1 MSKRKDINYQL
12 ARQNLYSKDLFLNNY
27 IDDMLTK
34 CNQMFVYTG
43 LPDTVPK
50 RILEKFLTENGDCI
64 FTKHNDKFV
73 ILIGGAG
80 GELNEYYE
88 PTRYIVSNP
97 YLKLT
102 KEYTIN
108 SGDADDCILIRNDC
122 KSRGLIPLLSKY
134 AVLCNDCEI
143 SINMLTNNLRTQYL
157 ISAGDNKTKENA
169 DIFIK
174 KLIDGDFSCIAE
186 NTFLDGVKV
195 HNVVTNASYIKD
207 FIELNQYL
215 KATAFNE
222 IGLDA
227 NYNMKRERL
236 TAGEVELNTSILI
249 PLADDMLEQRRI
261 AIDAINKKYG
271 LNITVDLSSVW
282 KMQKETVEKATAEQ
296 NTVTP
301 EEKTDGA
308 TVPPADTVNDTEPP
322 APPADKADADK
333 VPPADTEPP
342 APPAESDEEKRQRL
356 IKEIETADADFFNN
370 VDVNEMSN
378 DDLQTALDNMTAKN
392 NGGK

>member
-1 MSKRKDINYQL
+1 MSKRKDINYKL
-12 ARQNLYSKDLFLNNY
+12 ARENLYNKDLFLNNY

-34 CNQMFVYTG
+34 CNQMFVYEG
-43 LPDTVPK
+43 LPDTIPK
-50 RILEKFLTENGDCI
+50 RILEKYLTENGDCI
-64 FTKHNDKFV
+64 FTKYNDKFV
-73 ILIGGAG
+73 ILIGSAG

-88 PTRYIVSNP
+88 PTKYIVANP

-102 KEYTIN
+102 KEFTIN
-108 SGDADDCILIRNDC
+108 SGDVNDCVLMRNDC

-134 AVLCNDCEI
+134 AVMCNDCEI

-195 HNVVTNASYIKD
+195 HNVTTNASYIKD

-249 PLADDMLEQRRI
+249 PLADDMLEQRKL
-261 AIDAINKKYG
+261 AVDTINKKYG
-271 LNITVDLSSVW
+271 LNIKVDLSSVW

-296 NTVTP
+296 NTLTP
-301 EEKTDGA
+301 KEQKDNGA
-308 TVPPADTVNDTEPP
+308 TVPPAENDEKT
-322 APPADKADADK
+322 
-333 VPPADTEPP
+333 
-342 APPAESDEEKRQRL
+342 PAENDDKTPAENDEKRQRI
-356 IKEIETADADFFNN
+356 IKEIETLDSDFFNN

-378 DDLQTALDNMTAKN
+378 DDLQTALDNMTAEN

>member
-1 MSKRKDINYQL
+1 MPKRKDINYKL
-12 ARQNLYSKDLFLNNY
+12 ARENLYNKDLYLNNY

-50 RILEKFLTENGDCI
+50 RILEKYLTENGDCI

-80 GELNEYYE
+80 GVLNEYYE
-88 PTRYIVSNP
+88 PTKYIVSNP
-97 YLKLT
+97 YLNLT

-108 SGDADDCILIRNDC
+108 SGDVDDCVLIRNDC
-122 KSRGLIPLLSKY
+122 KSRGLIPLLSKH
-134 AVLCNDCEI
+134 AVMCNDCEI

-169 DIFIK
+169 DVFIK

-249 PLADDMLEQRRI
+249 PLADDMLEQRKI
-261 AIDAINKKYG
+261 AVDAINKKYG

-296 NTVTP
+296 DTVTP
-301 EEKTDGA
+301 AEKENGA
-308 TVPPADTVNDTEPP
+308 TVPPADTDG
-322 APPADKADADK
+322 DK
-333 VPPADTEPP
+333 VPPADT
-342 APPAESDEEKRQRL
+342 DENRQRL
-356 IKEIETADADFFNN
+356 IKEIETLDADFFNN
-370 VDVNEMSN
+370 VDINEMTN

-392 NGGK
+392 KGDK

>member
-1 MSKRKDINYQL
+1 MSKRKDINYQF
-12 ARQNLYSKDLFLNNY
+12 ARKNLYEKDLFLNNY

-34 CNQMFVYTG
+34 CNQMFVYEG

-50 RILEKFLTENGDCI
+50 RILEKYLTENGECI
-64 FTKHNDKFV
+64 FTKYNNKFV
-73 ILIGGAG
+73 ILIGSAG

-88 PTRYIVSNP
+88 PTKYIVANP

-108 SGDADDCILIRNDC
+108 TDKNDCVLMRNDC

-195 HNVVTNASYIKD
+195 HNVTTNASYIKD
-207 FIELNQYL
+207 FMELNQYL

-301 EEKTDGA
+301 AEQGENGETVTTDKTIEKD
-308 TVPPADTVNDTEPP
+308 NDKTTSEN
-322 APPADKADADK
+322 
-333 VPPADTEPP
+333 E
-342 APPAESDEEKRQRL
+342 DENRQRL
-356 IKEIETADADFFNN
+356 IKEIETLDADFFNN
-370 VDVNEMSN
+370 VDANEMSN
-378 DDLQTALDNMTAKN
+378 DDLQTAFDNMTAKN

>member
-1 MSKRKDINYQL
+1 MSKRKDINYKL
-12 ARQNLYSKDLFLNNY
+12 ARENLYNKDLFLNNY

-34 CNQMFVYTG
+34 CNQMFVYEG

-50 RILEKFLTENGDCI
+50 RILERYLTENGDCI

-73 ILIGGAG
+73 ILLGSAG

-88 PTRYIVSNP
+88 PTKYIVANP

-108 SGDADDCILIRNDC
+108 TENDDCVLMRNDC

-195 HNVVTNASYIKD
+195 HNVVTNASYVKD

-249 PLADDMLEQRRI
+249 PLADDMLEQRKQ
-261 AIDAINKKYG
+261 AVDAINKMYG
-271 LNITVDLSSVW
+271 LNIKVDLSSVW

-296 NTVTP
+296 NTITP
-301 EEKTDGA
+301 EETKT
-308 TVPPADTVNDTEPP
+308 PPEETKTPPEETETPPEDT
-322 APPADKADADK
+322 
-333 VPPADTEPP
+333 
-342 APPAESDEEKRQRL
+342 DENRQRL
-356 IKEIETADADFFNN
+356 IKEIETLDADFFNN
-370 VDVNEMSN
+370 VDVNEMTN
-378 DDLQTALDNMTAKN
+378 NDLQTALDNMNAKN

>member
-1 MSKRKDINYQL
+1 MSKRKDINYKL
-12 ARQNLYSKDLFLNNY
+12 ARENLYNKDLFLNNY

-34 CNQMFVYTG
+34 CNQMFVYEG
-43 LPDTVPK
+43 LPDAVPK
-50 RILEKFLTENGDCI
+50 RILEKYLTENGDCI

-88 PTRYIVSNP
+88 PTKYIVANP

-108 SGDADDCILIRNDC
+108 SGDANNCVLMRNDC

-186 NTFLDGVKV
+186 NTFLDGVQV
-195 HNVVTNASYIKD
+195 HNVTTNASYIKD

-249 PLADDMLEQRRI
+249 PLADDMLEQRKQ
-261 AIDAINKKYG
+261 AVDAINKMYG
-271 LNITVDLSSVW
+271 LNIKVDLSSVW

-301 EEKTDGA
+301 EEQKDNGA
-308 TVPPADTVNDTEPP
+308 KVSPADNDEN
-322 APPADKADADK
+322 
-333 VPPADTEPP
+333 
-342 APPAESDEEKRQRL
+342 RQRI
-356 IKEIETADADFFNN
+356 IKEIEMVDADFFNN

-378 DDLQTALDNMTAKN
+378 DDLQMMLDNMTAKN

>member
-1 MSKRKDINYQL
+1 MSKRKDINYKL
-12 ARQNLYSKDLFLNNY
+12 ARENLYNKDLFLNNY

-34 CNQMFVYTG
+34 CNQMFVYEG

-50 RILEKFLTENGDCI
+50 RILERYLTENGDCI

-88 PTRYIVSNP
+88 PTKYIVANP

-108 SGDADDCILIRNDC
+108 TENDDCVLMRNDC

-195 HNVVTNASYIKD
+195 HNVTTNASYIKD

-249 PLADDMLEQRRI
+249 PLADDMLEQRKQ
-261 AIDAINKKYG
+261 AVDAINKMYG
-271 LNITVDLSSVW
+271 LNIKVDLSSVW
-282 KMQKETVEKATAEQ
+282 KMQKESVEKATAEQ
-296 NTVTP
+296 NTITP
-301 EEKTDGA
+301 EETETLPADKTDGA
-308 TVPPADTVNDTEPP
+308 TASPADT
-322 APPADKADADK
+322 
-333 VPPADTEPP
+333 
-342 APPAESDEEKRQRL
+342 DENRQRL
-356 IKEIETADADFFNN
+356 IKEIETLDTDFFNN

-378 DDLQTALDNMTAKN
+378 DDLQTALDNMNAEN

>member
-1 MSKRKDINYQL
+1 MSKRKDINYKL
-12 ARQNLYSKDLFLNNY
+12 ARENLFNKDLFLNNY

-34 CNQMFVYTG
+34 CNQMFIYEG

-50 RILEKFLTENGDCI
+50 RILEKYLTENGDCI

-73 ILIGGAG
+73 ILIGSAG
-80 GELNEYYE
+80 GILNEYYE
-88 PTRYIVSNP
+88 PTKYIVSNP

-102 KEYTIN
+102 KEFTIN
-108 SGDADDCILIRNDC
+108 SGIVDDCVLMRNDC

-195 HNVVTNASYIKD
+195 HNVTTNASYIKD

-261 AIDAINKKYG
+261 AVDAINKMYG
-271 LNITVDLSSVW
+271 LNIKVDLSSVW
-282 KMQKETVEKATAEQ
+282 TMQKETVEKATAEQ

-301 EEKTDGA
+301 EEQNTVTPEEQKDNGA
-308 TVPPADTVNDTEPP
+308 TVTPGDNDEN
-322 APPADKADADK
+322 
-333 VPPADTEPP
+333 
-342 APPAESDEEKRQRL
+342 RQRI
-356 IKEIETADADFFNN
+356 IKEIETLDADFFNN

-378 DDLQTALDNMTAKN
+378 DDLQMTLDNMTAKN

>member
-1 MSKRKDINYQL
+1 MSKRNDINYKL
-12 ARQNLYSKDLFLNNY
+12 ARENLYNKDLFLNNY

-34 CNQMFVYTG
+34 CNQMFVYEG

-50 RILEKFLTENGDCI
+50 RILEKYLTENGDCI

-73 ILIGGAG
+73 ILIGSAG

-88 PTRYIVSNP
+88 PTKYIVANP

-102 KEYTIN
+102 KEFTIN
-108 SGDADDCILIRNDC
+108 SGEVNDCVLMRNDC

-134 AVLCNDCEI
+134 AVMCNDCEI

-195 HNVVTNASYIKD
+195 HNVTTNASYIKD

-249 PLADDMLEQRRI
+249 PLADDMLEQRKQ
-261 AIDAINKKYG
+261 AVDAINKMYG
-271 LNITVDLSSVW
+271 LNIKVDLSSVW
-282 KMQKETVEKATAEQ
+282 KMQKETVEKATADQ
-296 NTVTP
+296 NTITP
-301 EEKTDGA
+301 AEQGENG
-308 TVPPADTVNDTEPP
+308 DTVLPAENNDDKTLP
-322 APPADKADADK
+322 AENNDDK
-333 VPPADTEPP
+333 T
-342 APPAESDEEKRQRL
+342 PPAENNDDKTPPAETDDEKRQRL
-356 IKEIETADADFFNN
+356 IKEIETLDADFFNN
-370 VDVNEMSN
+370 VDVNDMSN
-378 DDLQTALDNMTAKN
+378 DDLQMALDNMTAKN

>member
-1 MSKRKDINYQL
+1 MSKRKDINYQF
-12 ARQNLYSKDLFLNNY
+12 ARKNLYEKDLFLNNY

-50 RILEKFLTENGDCI
+50 RILEKYLTENGDCI

-88 PTRYIVSNP
+88 PTKYIVANP

-108 SGDADDCILIRNDC
+108 TENDDCVLMRNDC
-122 KSRGLIPLLSKY
+122 KSRGLLPLLSKY

-296 NTVTP
+296 NTIT
-301 EEKTDGA
+301 
-308 TVPPADTVNDTEPP
+308 PADKTPP
-322 APPADKADADK
+322 APPADNVPPTDTETPPAETDGDK
-333 VPPADTEPP
+333 VPPADT
-342 APPAESDEEKRQRL
+342 DENRQRL
-356 IKEIETADADFFNN
+356 IKEIETLDADFFNN

>member
-1 MSKRKDINYQL
+1 MSKRKDINYKL
-12 ARQNLYSKDLFLNNY
+12 ARENLYNKDLFLNNY

-34 CNQMFVYTG
+34 CNQMFVYEG

-50 RILEKFLTENGDCI
+50 RILEKYLTENGDCI

-73 ILIGGAG
+73 ILIGSAG

-88 PTRYIVSNP
+88 PTKYIVANP
-97 YLKLT
+97 YLRLT
-102 KEYTIN
+102 KEFTIN
-108 SGDADDCILIRNDC
+108 SGDVNDCVLMRNDC

-134 AVLCNDCEI
+134 AVMCNDCEI

-195 HNVVTNASYIKD
+195 HNVTTNASYIKD

-249 PLADDMLEQRRI
+249 PLADDMLEQRKQ
-261 AIDAINKKYG
+261 AVDAINKMYG
-271 LNITVDLSSVW
+271 LNIKVDLSSVW
-282 KMQKETVEKATAEQ
+282 KMQKETVEKATADQ
-296 NTVTP
+296 NTITP
-301 EEKTDGA
+301 AEQGENG
-308 TVPPADTVNDTEPP
+308 DTVLPAENND
-322 APPADKADADK
+322 DK
-333 VPPADTEPP
+333 T
-342 APPAESDEEKRQRL
+342 PPAENNDDKTPPAETDDEKRQRL
-356 IKEIETADADFFNN
+356 IKEIETLDADFFNN
-370 VDVNEMSN
+370 VDVNDMSN
-378 DDLQTALDNMTAKN
+378 DDLQMALDNMTAKN

>member
-1 MSKRKDINYQL
+1 MSKRKDINYKL
-12 ARQNLYSKDLFLNNY
+12 ARENLYNKDLFLNNY

-34 CNQMFVYTG
+34 CNQMFVYEG
-43 LPDTVPK
+43 LPNTIPK
-50 RILEKFLTENGDCI
+50 RILEKYLTENGDCI
-64 FTKHNDKFV
+64 FTKYNDKFV
-73 ILIGGAG
+73 ILIGSAG

-88 PTRYIVSNP
+88 PTKYIVANP

-102 KEYTIN
+102 KEFTIN
-108 SGDADDCILIRNDC
+108 SGDVNDCVLMRNDC

-134 AVLCNDCEI
+134 AVMCNDCEI
-143 SINMLTNNLRTQYL
+143 SINMLTNNLRAQYL

-195 HNVVTNASYIKD
+195 HNVTTNASYIKD

-249 PLADDMLEQRRI
+249 PLADDMLEQRKQ
-261 AIDAINKKYG
+261 AVDAINKMYG
-271 LNITVDLSSVW
+271 LNIKVDLSSVW

-296 NTVTP
+296 NTVTS
-301 EEKTDGA
+301 EEQKDNGAIVSPAENNDDKT
-308 TVPPADTVNDTEPP
+308 
-322 APPADKADADK
+322 
-333 VPPADTEPP
+333 
-342 APPAESDEEKRQRL
+342 PPAENNDDKTPPAETDDEKRQRL
-356 IKEIETADADFFNN
+356 IKKIETLDADFFNN

-378 DDLQTALDNMTAKN
+378 DDLQMALDNMTAKN

>member
-1 MSKRKDINYQL
+1 MSKRKDINYQF
-12 ARQNLYSKDLFLNNY
+12 ARKNLYEKDLYLNNY

-50 RILEKFLTENGDCI
+50 RILEKYLTENGDCI

-73 ILIGGAG
+73 ILIGSAG

-108 SGDADDCILIRNDC
+108 SGDADDCVLMRNDC
-122 KSRGLIPLLSKY
+122 KSRGLLPLLSKN

-207 FIELNQYL
+207 FLELNQYL
-215 KATAFNE
+215 KATAYNE

-261 AIDAINKKYG
+261 AIDAINKMYG
-271 LNITVDLSSVW
+271 LNIKVDLSSVW

-301 EEKTDGA
+301 AEQGKNGETVTTDKTIGKDNGKTA
-308 TVPPADTVNDTEPP
+308 SEND
-322 APPADKADADK
+322 D
-333 VPPADTEPP
+333 
-342 APPAESDEEKRQRL
+342 EKRQRL
-356 IKEIETADADFFNN
+356 IKEIETLDADFFNN
-370 VDVNEMSN
+370 VDENEMSN
-378 DDLQTALDNMTAKN
+378 DDIQTALDNMTTKN

>member
-1 MSKRKDINYQL
+1 M
-12 ARQNLYSKDLFLNNY
+12 
-27 IDDMLTK
+27 
-34 CNQMFVYTG
+34 
-43 LPDTVPK
+43 
-50 RILEKFLTENGDCI
+50 
-64 FTKHNDKFV
+64 
-73 ILIGGAG
+73 
-80 GELNEYYE
+80 
-88 PTRYIVSNP
+88 
-97 YLKLT
+97 
-102 KEYTIN
+102 
-108 SGDADDCILIRNDC
+108 
-122 KSRGLIPLLSKY
+122 
-134 AVLCNDCEI
+134 CNDCEI

-186 NTFLDGVKV
+186 NTFLDGV
-195 HNVVTNASYIKD
+195 NVTTNASYIKD

-249 PLADDMLEQRRI
+249 PLADDMLEQRKQ
-261 AIDAINKKYG
+261 AVDAINKMYG
-271 LNITVDLSSVW
+271 LNIKVDLSSVW

-301 EEKTDGA
+301 EEQKDNGA
-308 TVPPADTVNDTEPP
+308 TVPPADNDEN
-322 APPADKADADK
+322 
-333 VPPADTEPP
+333 
-342 APPAESDEEKRQRL
+342 RQRI
-356 IKEIETADADFFNN
+356 IKEIEMLDDDFFNN
-370 VDVNEMSN
+370 VDVNGMSN
-378 DDLQTALDNMTAKN
+378 DDLQMALDNMTAKN

>member
-1 MSKRKDINYQL
+1 MSKRKDINYQF
-12 ARQNLYSKDLFLNNY
+12 ARKNLYEKDLFLNNF

-50 RILEKFLTENGDCI
+50 RILEKYLTENGDCI

-80 GELNEYYE
+80 GDLNEYYE
-88 PTRYIVSNP
+88 PTRYIVANP

-108 SGDADDCILIRNDC
+108 SGDADDCILMRNDC
-122 KSRGLIPLLSKY
+122 KSRGLLPLLSKY

-296 NTVTP
+296 NTIT
-301 EEKTDGA
+301 
-308 TVPPADTVNDTEPP
+308 PADKTPP
-322 APPADKADADK
+322 APPADK
-333 VPPADTEPP
+333 VPPADTDGDKVPP
-342 APPAESDEEKRQRL
+342 ADTDENHQRL
-356 IKEIETADADFFNN
+356 IKEIETLDADFFNN

>member
-50 RILEKFLTENGDCI
+50 RILEKYLTENGDCI

-88 PTRYIVSNP
+88 PTKYIVSNP

-108 SGDADDCILIRNDC
+108 TENNDCVLMRNDC

-195 HNVVTNASYIKD
+195 HNVVTNTSYIKD

-249 PLADDMLEQRRI
+249 PLADDMLEQRRN
-261 AIDAINKKYG
+261 AINEINKKYG

-301 EEKTDGA
+301 DEKTDGA
-308 TVPPADTVNDTEPP
+308 TVPPADTVKPDTEPP

-333 VPPADTEPP
+333 VPPADTVKPDTE
-342 APPAESDEEKRQRL
+342 PPAESDDEKRQRL

-370 VDVNEMSN
+370 VDVNEMTN
-378 DDLQTALDNMTAKN
+378 DDLQTALDNM
-392 NGGK
+392 NGKK

>member
-1 MSKRKDINYQL
+1 MSKRKDINYQF
-12 ARQNLYSKDLFLNNY
+12 ARKNLYDKDLYLNNY
-27 IDDMLTK
+27 IEDMLTK

-43 LPDTVPK
+43 LPDTVSK
-50 RILEKFLTENGDCI
+50 RILEKYLTENGDCI

-73 ILIGGAG
+73 ILIGSAG

-88 PTRYIVSNP
+88 PTKYIVANP

-108 SGDADDCILIRNDC
+108 TENDDCVLMRNDC
-122 KSRGLIPLLSKY
+122 KSRGLLPLLSKN

-215 KATAFNE
+215 KASAFNE

-271 LNITVDLSSVW
+271 TNITVDLSSVW

-296 NTVTP
+296 NTITP
-301 EEKTDGA
+301 EEKADGA
-308 TVPPADTVNDTEPP
+308 TVPPTENE
-322 APPADKADADK
+322 D
-333 VPPADTEPP
+333 
-342 APPAESDEEKRQRL
+342 EKRKRL
-356 IKEIETADADFFNN
+356 IKEIETLDADFFNN
-370 VDVNEMSN
+370 VDINEMSN
-378 DDLQTALDNMTAKN
+378 DELQKALDNMTAKN

>member
-50 RILEKFLTENGDCI
+50 RILEKYLTENGDCI

-73 ILIGGAG
+73 ILLGSAG
-80 GELNEYYE
+80 GILNEYYE
-88 PTRYIVSNP
+88 PTKYIVSNP
-97 YLKLT
+97 YLNLT

-122 KSRGLIPLLSKY
+122 KSRGLLPLLSKY

-169 DIFIK
+169 DVFIK

-186 NTFLDGVKV
+186 NTFLDGIKV

-249 PLADDMLEQRRI
+249 PLADDMLEQRRN
-261 AIDAINKKYG
+261 AINEINKKYG

-308 TVPPADTVNDTEPP
+308 TVPPADTVKP
-322 APPADKADADK
+322 DADK

-378 DDLQTALDNMTAKN
+378 DDLQTALDNM
-392 NGGK
+392 NGKK

>member
-1 MSKRKDINYQL
+1 MSKRKDINYKL
-12 ARQNLYSKDLFLNNY
+12 ARENLYNKDLFLNNY
-27 IDDMLTK
+27 IEDMLTK
-34 CNQMFVYTG
+34 CNQMFVYEG
-43 LPDTVPK
+43 LPDTIPK
-50 RILEKFLTENGDCI
+50 RILEKYLTENGDCI

-73 ILIGGAG
+73 ILLGSAG

-88 PTRYIVSNP
+88 PTKYIVANP

-102 KEYTIN
+102 KEFTIN
-108 SGDADDCILIRNDC
+108 SGDVNDCVLMRNDC

-134 AVLCNDCEI
+134 AVMCNDCEI

-157 ISAGDNKTKENA
+157 VSAGDNKTKENA

-195 HNVVTNASYIKD
+195 HNVTTNASYIKD

-261 AIDAINKKYG
+261 AIDTINKKYG

-296 NTVTP
+296 NTVTS
-301 EEKTDGA
+301 EEQKDNGA
-308 TVPPADTVNDTEPP
+308 PVTSEDQKDNG
-322 APPADKADADK
+322 APVTSEDQKDNG
-333 VPPADTEPP
+333 
-342 APPAESDEEKRQRL
+342 APVTSEEQKDNGAPVTSEEQKDNEKRQRI
-356 IKEIETADADFFNN
+356 IKEIEIQDA
-370 VDVNEMSN
+370 E
-378 DDLQTALDNMTAKN
+378 N

>member
-1 MSKRKDINYQL
+1 MSKRKDINYML
-12 ARQNLYSKDLFLNNY
+12 ARENLYNKDLFLNNY

-34 CNQMFVYTG
+34 CNQMFVYEG

-50 RILEKFLTENGDCI
+50 RILEKYLTENGDCI
-64 FTKHNDKFV
+64 FTKYNDKFV
-73 ILIGGAG
+73 ILIGSAG
-80 GELNEYYE
+80 GKLNEYYE
-88 PTRYIVSNP
+88 PTKYIVANP

-102 KEYTIN
+102 KEFTIN
-108 SGDADDCILIRNDC
+108 SGDVNDCVLIRNDC

-134 AVLCNDCEI
+134 AVMCNDCEI

-195 HNVVTNASYIKD
+195 HNVTTNASYIKD

-249 PLADDMLEQRRI
+249 PLADDMLEQRKL
-261 AIDAINKKYG
+261 AVDAINKMYG
-271 LNITVDLSSVW
+271 LNIKVDLSSVW

-301 EEKTDGA
+301 EEQKETVEKA
-308 TVPPADTVNDTEPP
+308 TAEQNTVTPEEQKDND
-322 APPADKADADK
+322 
-333 VPPADTEPP
+333 VIGS
-342 APPAESDEEKRQRL
+342 PAENNDDKTPAEKDEKKRQRI
-356 IKEIETADADFFNN
+356 IKEIETLDADFFNN

-378 DDLQTALDNMTAKN
+378 DDLQTALDNMTVEN

>member
-108 SGDADDCILIRNDC
+108 SGDADDCVLMRNDC

-186 NTFLDGVKV
+186 NTFLDGIKV

-249 PLADDMLEQRRI
+249 PLADDMLEQRRN
-261 AIDAINKKYG
+261 AINEINKKYG

-301 EEKTDGA
+301 EEKTDGVI
-308 TVPPADTVNDTEPP
+308 VPPADTLN
-322 APPADKADADK
+322 
-333 VPPADTEPP
+333 DTEPP

-356 IKEIETADADFFNN
+356 IKEIETADGDFFNN

-378 DDLQTALDNMTAKN
+378 DDLQTALDNM
-392 NGGK
+392 NGKK

>member
-1 MSKRKDINYQL
+1 MSKRKDINYKL
-12 ARQNLYSKDLFLNNY
+12 ARENIYNKDLFLNNY

-34 CNQMFVYTG
+34 CNQMFVYEG

-50 RILEKFLTENGDCI
+50 RILEKYLTENGECI

-73 ILIGGAG
+73 ILIGGSG

-88 PTRYIVSNP
+88 PTKYIVANP

-134 AVLCNDCEI
+134 AVMCNDCEI

-195 HNVVTNASYIKD
+195 HNVTTNASYIKD

-249 PLADDMLEQRRI
+249 PLADDMLEQRKQ
-261 AIDAINKKYG
+261 AVDAINKMYG
-271 LNITVDLSSVW
+271 LNIKVDLSSVW
-282 KMQKETVEKATAEQ
+282 KMQKETVENATAEQ

-301 EEKTDGA
+301 EEKENDDA
-308 TVPPADTVNDTEPP
+308 VSPADT
-322 APPADKADADK
+322 DADK
-333 VPPADTEPP
+333 VPPADTVPP
-342 APPAESDEEKRQRL
+342 ADNDENRQRL
-356 IKEIETADADFFNN
+356 IKEIETLDDDFFNN

>member
-1 MSKRKDINYQL
+1 MSKRKDINYKL
-12 ARQNLYSKDLFLNNY
+12 ARENLYNKDLFLNNY

-34 CNQMFVYTG
+34 CNQMFVYEG
-43 LPDTVPK
+43 LPDTIPK
-50 RILEKFLTENGDCI
+50 RILEKYLTENGNCI
-64 FTKHNDKFV
+64 FTKINDKFV
-73 ILIGGAG
+73 ILIGSAG

-88 PTRYIVSNP
+88 PTKYIVANP

-102 KEYTIN
+102 KEFTIN
-108 SGDADDCILIRNDC
+108 SGDVDDCVLMRNDC

-134 AVLCNDCEI
+134 AVMCNDCEI

-195 HNVVTNASYIKD
+195 HNVTTNASYIKD

-249 PLADDMLEQRRI
+249 PLADDMLEQRKQ
-261 AIDAINKKYG
+261 AVDAINKKYG

-282 KMQKETVEKATAEQ
+282 KMQKETVERATAEQ
-296 NTVTP
+296 NTVTT
-301 EEKTDGA
+301 EEQKDNGAIVSSSENNENKTPDENNENK
-308 TVPPADTVNDTEPP
+308 T
-322 APPADKADADK
+322 
-333 VPPADTEPP
+333 
-342 APPAESDEEKRQRL
+342 PAENNDEKRQRI
-356 IKEIETADADFFNN
+356 IKEIETLDSDFFNN

-378 DDLQTALDNMTAKN
+378 DDLQTALNNMTAEN

>member
-1 MSKRKDINYQL
+1 MSKRKDINYKL
-12 ARQNLYSKDLFLNNY
+12 ARENLYNKDLFLNNY

-34 CNQMFVYTG
+34 CNQMFVYEG
-43 LPDTVPK
+43 LPDTIPK
-50 RILEKFLTENGDCI
+50 RILEKYLTENGDCI

-73 ILIGGAG
+73 ILIGSAG

-88 PTRYIVSNP
+88 PTKYIVANP

-102 KEYTIN
+102 KEFTIN
-108 SGDADDCILIRNDC
+108 SGDVNDCVLMRNDC

-134 AVLCNDCEI
+134 AVMCNDCEI

-169 DIFIK
+169 DIFLK

-195 HNVVTNASYIKD
+195 HNVTTNASYIKD

-249 PLADDMLEQRRI
+249 PLADDMLEQRKL
-261 AIDAINKKYG
+261 AVDAINKMYG
-271 LNITVDLSSVW
+271 LNIKVDLSSVW

-301 EEKTDGA
+301 EEQKDNGATVTPEEQKDNGA
-308 TVPPADTVNDTEPP
+308 TVPPEEND
-322 APPADKADADK
+322 
-333 VPPADTEPP
+333 
-342 APPAESDEEKRQRL
+342 EKRQRI
-356 IKEIETADADFFNN
+356 IKEIETLDPDFFNN
-370 VDVNEMSN
+370 VDVDEMSN
-378 DDLQTALDNMTAKN
+378 DDLQTALDNMTAEN

>member
-1 MSKRKDINYQL
+1 MSKRRDINYKL
-12 ARQNLYSKDLFLNNY
+12 ARENLYNKDLFLNNY

-34 CNQMFVYTG
+34 CNQMFVYEG
-43 LPDTVPK
+43 LPDTIPK
-50 RILEKFLTENGDCI
+50 RILEKYLTENGDCI

-73 ILIGGAG
+73 ILIGSAG

-88 PTRYIVSNP
+88 PTKYIVANP

-102 KEYTIN
+102 KEFTIN
-108 SGDADDCILIRNDC
+108 SGDVNDCVLMRNDC

-134 AVLCNDCEI
+134 AVMCNDCEI

-169 DIFIK
+169 DMFIK

-186 NTFLDGVKV
+186 NTFLEGIKV
-195 HNVVTNASYIKD
+195 HNVTTNASYIKD

-249 PLADDMLEQRRI
+249 PLADDMLEQRKL
-261 AIDAINKKYG
+261 AVDAINKMYG
-271 LNITVDLSSVW
+271 LNIKVDLSSVW

-296 NTVTP
+296 NTVTSEEQKDNGATVPP
-301 EEKTDGA
+301 EEQKDNGA
-308 TVPPADTVNDTEPP
+308 TVPPAEND
-322 APPADKADADK
+322 
-333 VPPADTEPP
+333 
-342 APPAESDEEKRQRL
+342 EKRQRI
-356 IKEIETADADFFNN
+356 IKEIETLDADFFNN

-378 DDLQTALDNMTAKN
+378 DDLQTALDNMTAEN

>member
-1 MSKRKDINYQL
+1 MSKRKDINYQF
-12 ARQNLYSKDLFLNNY
+12 ARKNLYEKDLFLNNY

-43 LPDTVPK
+43 LPDSVPK
-50 RILEKFLTENGDCI
+50 RILEKYLTENGDCI

-88 PTRYIVSNP
+88 HTKYIVANP

-108 SGDADDCILIRNDC
+108 TENDDCVLMRNDC
-122 KSRGLIPLLSKY
+122 KSRGLLPLLSKY

-169 DIFIK
+169 DVFIK

-301 EEKTDGA
+301 ADETPP
-308 TVPPADTVNDTEPP
+308 VPPADNVPP
-322 APPADKADADK
+322 AETDADK
-333 VPPADTEPP
+333 VPPADTENDNGAKVPP
-342 APPAESDEEKRQRL
+342 TDTDENRQRL
-356 IKEIETADADFFNN
+356 IKEIETLDADFFNN
-370 VDVNEMSN
+370 VDINEMSN

>member
-1 MSKRKDINYQL
+1 MSKRKDINYQF
-12 ARQNLYSKDLFLNNY
+12 ARKNLYEKDLFLNNY

-34 CNQMFVYTG
+34 CNQMFMYEG

-50 RILEKFLTENGDCI
+50 RILEKYLTENGDCI
-64 FTKHNDKFV
+64 FTKHNDKFI
-73 ILIGGAG
+73 ILIGSAG

-88 PTRYIVSNP
+88 PTKYIVANP

-108 SGDADDCILIRNDC
+108 TENDDCVLMRNDC
-122 KSRGLIPLLSKY
+122 KGRGLLSLLSKY

-236 TAGEVELNTSILI
+236 TAGEIELNTSILI

-261 AIDAINKKYG
+261 AINAINKKYG

-282 KMQKETVEKATAEQ
+282 KMQKETVDKATVEQ
-296 NTVTP
+296 NTVTH
-301 EEKTDGA
+301 EEKANSA
-308 TVPPADTVNDTEPP
+308 TVPPADTD
-322 APPADKADADK
+322 ADKA
-333 VPPADTEPP
+333 TT
-342 APPAESDEEKRQRL
+342 ESDEEKRQRL
-356 IKEIETADADFFNN
+356 IKEIETFDADFFNN
-370 VDVNEMSN
+370 VDVNELSN
-378 DDLQTALDNMTAKN
+378 DELQTALDNMNEK
-392 NGGK
+392 K

>member
-1 MSKRKDINYQL
+1 MSKRKDINYQF
-12 ARQNLYSKDLFLNNY
+12 ARKNLYEKDLYLNNY

-34 CNQMFVYTG
+34 CNQMFVYEG

-50 RILEKFLTENGDCI
+50 RILEKYLTENGDCI

-73 ILIGGAG
+73 ILIGSAG

-88 PTRYIVSNP
+88 PTKYIVANP

-108 SGDADDCILIRNDC
+108 TENDDCVLMRNDC
-122 KSRGLIPLLSKY
+122 KSRGLLSLLSKY

-261 AIDAINKKYG
+261 AIDAINKKYD

-301 EEKTDGA
+301 AEQGENGETVTTDKTKEKD
-308 TVPPADTVNDTEPP
+308 NDKTASENG
-322 APPADKADADK
+322 
-333 VPPADTEPP
+333 
-342 APPAESDEEKRQRL
+342 DENRQRL
-356 IKEIETADADFFNN
+356 IKEIETLDADFFNN
-370 VDVNEMSN
+370 VDENEMTN
-378 DDLQTALDNMTAKN
+378 DDLQTALDNITAKN

>member
-1 MSKRKDINYQL
+1 MSKRKDINYQF
-12 ARQNLYSKDLFLNNY
+12 ARKNLYEKDLYLNNY

-34 CNQMFVYTG
+34 CNQMFVYEG

-50 RILEKFLTENGDCI
+50 RILEKYLTENGDCI

-73 ILIGGAG
+73 ILIGSAG

-88 PTRYIVSNP
+88 PTKYIVANP

-108 SGDADDCILIRNDC
+108 TENDDCVLMRNDC
-122 KSRGLIPLLSKY
+122 KSRGLLPLLSKN

-282 KMQKETVEKATAEQ
+282 KMQKETVDKATAEQ
-296 NTVTP
+296 NTET
-301 EEKTDGA
+301 
-308 TVPPADTVNDTEPP
+308 
-322 APPADKADADK
+322 
-333 VPPADTEPP
+333 
-342 APPAESDEEKRQRL
+342 PAEQGENGETVTTDETIEKDNGNTASENEDEKRQRL
-356 IKEIETADADFFNN
+356 IKEIETLDADFFNN
-370 VDVNEMSN
+370 VDINEMSN
-378 DDLQTALDNMTAKN
+378 DELQTAIDNMTNKN
-392 NGGK
+392 NGEK

>member
-1 MSKRKDINYQL
+1 
-12 ARQNLYSKDLFLNNY
+12 
-27 IDDMLTK
+27 
-34 CNQMFVYTG
+34 
-43 LPDTVPK
+43 
-50 RILEKFLTENGDCI
+50 
-64 FTKHNDKFV
+64 
-73 ILIGGAG
+73 
-80 GELNEYYE
+80 
-88 PTRYIVSNP
+88 
-97 YLKLT
+97 
-102 KEYTIN
+102 
-108 SGDADDCILIRNDC
+108 
-122 KSRGLIPLLSKY
+122 
-134 AVLCNDCEI
+134 
-143 SINMLTNNLRTQYL
+143 MLTNNLRTQYL

-301 EEKTDGA
+301 ADKTL
-308 TVPPADTVNDTEPP
+308 P
-322 APPADKADADK
+322 APPADNVPPTDT
-333 VPPADTEPP
+333 VPPAEND
-342 APPAESDEEKRQRL
+342 DEKRKRL
-356 IKEIETADADFFNN
+356 IKEIETLDADFFNN
-370 VDVNEMSN
+370 VDVNEMTN

>member
-1 MSKRKDINYQL
+1 MSKRKDINYQF
-12 ARQNLYSKDLFLNNY
+12 ARKNLYEKDLFLNNY

-50 RILEKFLTENGDCI
+50 RILEKYLTENGDCI

-88 PTRYIVSNP
+88 PTKYIVANP

-108 SGDADDCILIRNDC
+108 TENDDCVLMRNDC
-122 KSRGLIPLLSKY
+122 KSRGLLPLLSKY

-301 EEKTDGA
+301 
-308 TVPPADTVNDTEPP
+308 ADETPP
-322 APPADKADADK
+322 APPAETDGDK
-333 VPPADTEPP
+333 VPPADTENDNGDKVPP
-342 APPAESDEEKRQRL
+342 ADTDENRQRL
-356 IKEIETADADFFNN
+356 IKEIETLDADFFNN

>member
-1 MSKRKDINYQL
+1 MSKRKDINYQF
-12 ARQNLYSKDLFLNNY
+12 ARKNLYEKDLYLNNY

-34 CNQMFVYTG
+34 CNQMFVYAG

-50 RILEKFLTENGDCI
+50 RILEKYLTENGDCI

-73 ILIGGAG
+73 ILIGSAG

-108 SGDADDCILIRNDC
+108 SGDADDCVLMRNDC
-122 KSRGLIPLLSKY
+122 KSRGLLPLLSKN

-215 KATAFNE
+215 KATAYNE

-261 AIDAINKKYG
+261 AIDAINKMYG
-271 LNITVDLSSVW
+271 LNIKVDLSSVW

-301 EEKTDGA
+301 AEQGKNGETVTTDKTIGKDNGKTA
-308 TVPPADTVNDTEPP
+308 SEND
-322 APPADKADADK
+322 D
-333 VPPADTEPP
+333 
-342 APPAESDEEKRQRL
+342 EKRQRL
-356 IKEIETADADFFNN
+356 IKEIETLDADFFNN
-370 VDVNEMSN
+370 VDENEMSN
-378 DDLQTALDNMTAKN
+378 DDIQTALDNMTTKN